1 MPRDSLLAPAFP
13 LLLASPFAMAL
24 DVPPAPAAPPATHA
38 QPSPPPDHAPM
49 DRRMHRVHLRQDPDM
64 GAFADLHALE
74 RLYREAGRDKEL
86 GGVYDEVLARSQ
98 DPELRTYAYHRLA
111 RLQARPADVDQA
123 ITTLRKSL
131 SENLANEAKVR
142 AERER
147 MRAQQQ
153 QRKAAPEPAA
163 R

>member
-1 MPRDSLLAPAFP
+1 MPPDSLLAPAFA

-24 DVPPAPAAPPATHA
+24 DVPPAPAALAPQVQPA
-38 QPSPPPDHAPM
+38 PPPDHAPM

-147 MRAQQQ
+147 MRAQWQ